1 MPGDNIVDFQVETS
15 GLLQMHGTL
24 LDEDMGERFPNRS
37 IGWAIILADHGEG
50 GFTNY
55 VSSIERESMIKL
67 LRETADYLERG
78 GRLVKPLG
86 VKR

>member
-15 GLLQMHGTL
+15 GILQIHGTL
-24 LDEDMGERFPNRS
+24 LDEECGERFPNREM
-37 IGWAIILADHGEG
+37 GWAIIIADHGEG

-55 VSSIERESMIKL
+55 VSSLERAGMIKL

-86 VKR
+86 ERK